1 MKERLLVAKSAEV
14 QLQLAQEL
22 LRKATANLAAL
33 KLGAQPSLD
42 AAKKALHECEKAYT
56 CTTQLIER
64 IPE

>member
-1 MKERLLVAKSAEV
+1 MVARAAEV
-14 QLQLAQEL
+14 QLQLATEL

-33 KLGAQPSLD
+33 KIGVQPSLD

-56 CTTQLIER
+56 CTSQLIER